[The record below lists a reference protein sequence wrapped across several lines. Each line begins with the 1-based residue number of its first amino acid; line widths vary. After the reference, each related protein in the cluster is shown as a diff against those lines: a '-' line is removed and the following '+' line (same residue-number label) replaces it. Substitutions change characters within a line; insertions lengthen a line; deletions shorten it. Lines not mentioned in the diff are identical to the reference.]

1 MILLNKVSPA
11 SLWMVMVESQTGA
24 VGCVPLRGKGQIK
37 LATSEVMACT
47 QGLGYHS
54 VCFHI
59 DNEPAVR
66 KILRAL
72 LNARHALGL
81 PTQIALPQQN
91 PTTMATVLQRMQFNE
106 YVVSLAL

>member
-37 LATSEVMACT
+37 LATTEVMACT

-59 DNEPAVR
+59 DHEPAVR
-66 KILRAL
+66 KILR
-72 LNARHALGL
+72 HALGL
-81 PTQIALPQQN
+81 PTKITLPQQN
-91 PTTMATVLQRMQFNE
+91 LTTMATVLQRMQFNE